1 MLICNDKILNH
12 KAVKGDGTGHY
23 EIDVDYK
30 KLQAEL
36 RSAHG
41 EILRFIRPGVFKKNS
56 SGLME
61 PVPFMTVNLKSNRV
75 TDKGESEYWLYA
87 DSVPKKKD
95 GAYVLSRTAKFMGS
109 DMVLSTKEDMDL
121 IYFLVRLS
129 EQYKRGDFI
138 IDDPKKMARAT
149 ADAKRTAAAI
159 NTALYGALSPL
170 ADDATMKEVA
180 ASWGLSNV
188 DKKSGDEVRIEFEA
202 LLPKMDK
209 AKKKNHRAKG
219 SKEFLA
225 SLGNIDDEMR
235 KRGLI
240 RRGEDKGYI
249 KYVGKI
255 FKYVTGDTEEELLF
269 IPNERTGG
277 RFEYFCDVMLRENN
291 LANWKN
297 LKTLIIDE
305 KYIDSITRMEDI
317 RWLCKEEGINQK
329 QKSLDS
335 LKGELKEIYV

>member
-1 MLICNDKILNH
+1 MLIVNNEIFNH
-12 KAVKGDGTGHY
+12 NAP
-23 EIDVDYK
+23 EYK
-30 KLQAEL
+30 KTADRYKEL
-36 RSAHG
+36 RSELERAHG
-41 EILRFIRPGVFKKNS
+41 PIIRFIRPVKRLRS
-56 SGLME
+56 STGLME
-61 PVPFMTVNLKSNRV
+61 PVPYMTVNLKANVINS
-75 TDKGESEYWLYA
+75 KGEAEYWLYT
-87 DSVPKKKD
+87 SGSLPKKKD
-95 GAYVLSRTAKFMGS
+95 GVFTLSRTALFMGE
-109 DMVLSTKEDMDL
+109 DMVLSTKDDMDL
-121 IYFLVRLS
+121 IFFLHELS
-129 EQYKRGDFI
+129 QQYKQKDFI
-138 IDDPKKMARAT
+138 IDNPKADARAV
-149 ADAKRTAAAI
+149 ADKKRTAAAI

-209 AKKKNHRAKG
+209 EKKTNHRAKG

-255 FKYVTGDTEEELLF
+255 FKYVVGDTEEELEF

-291 LANWKN
+291 FAKWKN

-305 KYIDSITRMEDI
+305 QYIDSITRMEDI

-335 LKGELKEIYV
+335 LKGELKEIYT